1 MGIGDWFGF
10 GKKTETREP
19 IIEVPAAPTSESLL
33 AALDGVEKLAKDGVV
48 PPMVMA
54 RLKRVTNV
62 VRQTIPR
69 LDALGGDSASAY
81 NVMATATDYLPGAI
95 GGYLRLPRDW
105 ADSRPVD
112 RGKTSL
118 LILIDQLDL
127 LGSTMDKVFDAVCR
141 ADAQALVVH
150 GRFLQEKFGT
160 PAGGGL
166 AVDPG
171 TALPPMPGSPM
182 PSSPMP
188 GSGEQSSY
196 AAPTAPGL
204 GSPAAAG
211 GSDAGADDDTGDVP
225 LAQPRPSGIPNGLD
239 LPSPDL
245 PGPNRPRPPDVG
257 RLAPPI
263 GREA

>member
-1 MGIGDWFGF
+1 MGIADWFGL
-10 GKKTETREP
+10 GRKQPPRPSEP
-19 IIEVPAAPTSESLL
+19 IIEVPAAPTAESLS
-33 AALDGVEKLAKDGVV
+33 AALDEVETLARAGAV

-54 RLKRVTNV
+54 RLKRVTGV

-69 LDALGGDSASAY
+69 LDSLGGDSSSAY

-150 GRFLQEKFGT
+150 GRFLQEKFGA
-160 PAGGGL
+160 PAGGSLGI
-166 AVDPG
+166 DPR
-171 TALPPMPGSPM
+171 TALPPMPDTSGALAP
-182 PSSPMP
+182 PAGWPGAGNAP
-188 GSGEQSSY
+188 GGGSGRT
-196 AAPTAPGL
+196 PGGTASPPGI
-204 GSPAAAG
+204 GPG
-211 GSDAGADDDTGDVP
+211 EDDTGDVP
-225 LAQPRPSGIPNGLD
+225 LASPRPSAMPNSLD
-239 LPSPDL
+239 LPAYGTAPA
-245 PGPNRPRPPDVG
+245 GPPEPG

-263 GREA
+263 GRDA

>member
-1 MGIGDWFGF
+1 MGIADWFGL
-10 GKKTETREP
+10 GKKKPVPGEP
-19 IIEVPAAPTSESLL
+19 IIEVPAAPTSESLS
-33 AALDGVEKLAKDGVV
+33 AALDDVERMAREGVV

-54 RLKRVTNV
+54 RLKRVTGV

-69 LDALGGDSASAY
+69 LDSLGGDSSSAY

-150 GRFLQEKFGT
+150 GRFLQEKFGS
-160 PAGGGL
+160 PAGGALGI
-166 AVDPG
+166 DPR
-171 TALPPMPGSPM
+171 TALPPMPDSSGALAPPAGWPGGVGAGSGATPGGSPSPSGGM
-182 PSSPMP
+182 PS
-188 GSGEQSSY
+188 
-196 AAPTAPGL
+196 
-204 GSPAAAG
+204 
-211 GSDAGADDDTGDVP
+211 DDDTGDVP
-225 LAQPRPSGIPNGLD
+225 LASPRPSAATNSLD
-239 LPSPDL
+239 LPAYGT
-245 PGPNRPRPPDVG
+245 GPTGPPEAG

-263 GREA
+263 GRDA

>member
-1 MGIGDWFGF
+1 MGIGEWFGF
-10 GKKTETREP
+10 GKKNAPEP
-19 IIEVPAAPTSESLL
+19 IIEVPAAPTSDSLL
-33 AALDGVEKLAKDGVV
+33 AALDAVEQQARDGVV

-54 RLKRVTNV
+54 RLKRVTNI

-69 LDALGGDSASAY
+69 LDSLGASQSAY

-127 LGSTMDKVFDAVCR
+127 LGATMDKVFDAVCR
-141 ADAQALVVH
+141 ADAEALVVH
-150 GRFLQEKFGT
+150 GRFLQEKFGG

-166 AVDPG
+166 AIDPA
-171 TALPPMPGSPM
+171 TALPPMPAPAGATPPPDDPDTGDLPIVHRAPDNAPASTNPANSLEL
-182 PSSPMP
+182 P
-188 GSGEQSSY
+188 
-196 AAPTAPGL
+196 AAPTQ
-204 GSPAAAG
+204 S
-211 GSDAGADDDTGDVP
+211 
-225 LAQPRPSGIPNGLD
+225 
-239 LPSPDL
+239 
-245 PGPNRPRPPDVG
+245 G

-263 GREA
+263 GRDS

>member
-1 MGIGDWFGF
+1 MGIGEWFGF
-10 GKKTETREP
+10 GKKNAPEP
-19 IIEVPAAPTSESLL
+19 IIEVPAAPTSDSLL
-33 AALDGVEKLAKDGVV
+33 AALDAVEQQARDGVV

-54 RLKRVTNV
+54 RLKRVTNI

-69 LDALGGDSASAY
+69 LDSLGASQSAY

-127 LGSTMDKVFDAVCR
+127 LGATMDKVFDAVCR
-141 ADAQALVVH
+141 ADAEALVVH

-171 TALPPMPGSPM
+171 TALPPMPGSPL
-182 PSSPMP
+182 P

-196 AAPTAPGL
+196 AAPTPPGL

-225 LAQPRPSGIPNGLD
+225 LAQPRPSGVPNALD